1 MKTCPFCAEEIQ
13 DAAIVCKHC
22 GRELSSEQEAA
33 STASSPATAQT
44 PSPGPSKPVSP
55 RGEGQWHSF
64 WKLNMGLASGNRRL
78 IALGLVGVGLITAWF
93 GADAEGPGT
102 GMLLVPVG
110 VFVLLTGGI
119 SIRVL
124 VALVASLVVF
134 LPFAPDPEPDVQMGR
149 PVTTAVNTLT
159 PLSQLASGVST
170 GMTKTEVLALLDQP
184 SWAVTSDDAS
194 DLAEPDIP
202 LTLIWR
208 NGNCNPVMVNFD
220 LAGRV
225 TGKDEGRALCG
236 GEEYTFLPEDE
247 FACPRAAC
255 Q

>member
-102 GMLLVPVG
+102 GMLLACGCLRTVD
-110 VFVLLTGGI
+110 GGHLNPCPRRI
-119 SIRVL
+119 GRFSGRVL
-124 VALVASLVVF
+124 AF
-134 LPFAPDPEPDVQMGR
+134 C
-149 PVTTAVNTLT
+149 T
-159 PLSQLASGVST
+159 
-170 GMTKTEVLALLDQP
+170 
-184 SWAVTSDDAS
+184 
-194 DLAEPDIP
+194 
-202 LTLIWR
+202 
-208 NGNCNPVMVNFD
+208 
-220 LAGRV
+220 
-225 TGKDEGRALCG
+225 
-236 GEEYTFLPEDE
+236 
-247 FACPRAAC
+247 
-255 Q
+255 